1 MLKLLYSY
9 VEQKVFVESSYDDLM
24 KSGDLICVFPLHSV
38 PQLVL
43 DTLVNEVCRMGFF
56 FQHDIKH
63 IVGRMS
69 SKYSKHNP
77 SNKIQSVG
85 ILKDANGTVKDVD
98 SNGDGKYVTNF
109 HRKHALAKTP
119 IGRKS
124 TAFCDVC
131 KDDNQLSAYYCI
143 HGDSEK
149 VRILSYQLIHSLTH
163 STGC

>member
-1 MLKLLYSY
+1 
-9 VEQKVFVESSYDDLM
+9 M

-43 DTLVNEVCRMGFF
+43 DTLVNEVCRMGHF

-85 ILKDANGTVKDVD
+85 ILKDANGTVKDAD
-98 SNGDGKYVTNF
+98 SNVLTHCHNFLLQVTNS
-109 HRKHALAKTP
+109 LA
-119 IGRKS
+119 
-124 TAFCDVC
+124 
-131 KDDNQLSAYYCI
+131 
-143 HGDSEK
+143 
-149 VRILSYQLIHSLTH
+149 HSLTH
-163 STGC
+163 S